1 MRYRDFAPS
10 PPLADCVKCFWVL
23 EAEPGLPAQTIF
35 PDGCAEIVF
44 QYGDHFLRQPR
55 SVFAGQIYKHL
66 KIVPSGRTGTLGVR
80 FHPGGAA
87 RFFKQP
93 QSEFTGHLYSLDEIW
108 GAAGRSLE
116 QEVLEAKSAAARV
129 AIVEAELIAR
139 KSDRQSS
146 PMLAAALTH
155 LGRMPIREIC
165 ATLAVSPRQ
174 LERHFQREVGL
185 NPKLYARI
193 RRFQQALQ
201 QKNSTWC
208 DIAYHCGY
216 YDQAHLIHDFVEFT
230 GQPPSACSAPGSE
243 MSVAFLQDSQAR
255 QV

>member
-1 MRYRDFAPS
+1 MHYSEFAPS
-10 PPLADCVKCFWVL
+10 PPLADCVKCFWIL
-23 EAEPGLPAQTIF
+23 EAEPGLPIQTIY

-55 SVFAGQIYKHL
+55 SVFAGQIYKNL

-80 FHPGGAA
+80 FHPDGAA

-93 QSEFTGHLYSLDEIW
+93 QSEFTGRLYSLDEIW
-108 GAAGRSLE
+108 SAAGRSLE
-116 QEVLEAKSAAARV
+116 QRVLEANSAAARV
-129 AIVEAELIAR
+129 AIVEAALIGR
-139 KSDRQSS
+139 RTDRHTS
-146 PMLAAALTH
+146 PVLSAALMH
-155 LGRMPIREIC
+155 IRRLPIREIC

-174 LERHFQREVGL
+174 LERLFQREVGL
-185 NPKLYARI
+185 TPKLYARI

-208 DIAYHCGY
+208 DIAYDCGY

-230 GQPPSACSAPGSE
+230 GQPPSACSATGSE
-243 MSVAFLQDSQAR
+243 MSVAFLQDSQALP
-255 QV
+255 V